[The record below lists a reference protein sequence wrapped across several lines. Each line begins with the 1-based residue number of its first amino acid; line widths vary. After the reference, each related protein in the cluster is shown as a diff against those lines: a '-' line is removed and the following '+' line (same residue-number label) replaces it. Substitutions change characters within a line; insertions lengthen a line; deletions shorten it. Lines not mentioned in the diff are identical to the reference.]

1 MAETLVTRRCVI
13 AIGDYDPQDVTQ
25 QFAIFRKGLDRF
37 SQTWR
42 LTTRISPFKLQ
53 GGGAIAVWHIETKA
67 PNWTVETEYRL
78 LNWSDIV
85 KRDFGR
91 WDLRRAWRAVT
102 AITDF
107 VMSGTCYR
115 YFRLNWRFGLFFSY
129 PLLALFSISI
139 LSLWLGVILSNLEVP
154 FPPLIALSSFAAMVT
169 IYIKWID
176 PIVLPSVIDKWIFLH
191 ELVHL
196 ERTNLAERLG
206 VFVEDLITIL
216 KSHSYDEILLTGHGI
231 GAVLQPIIL
240 DRAFWA
246 VPEFGKD
253 GRSISLLSV
262 GSMLLAVGLHPEGGW
277 VVSPASRVA
286 RDKWVYW
293 AEYQA
298 REDILSFPGRNPITE
313 LLSDHGRP
321 VLQKIDLREM
331 TEATAHRRFPA
342 SAYKNHRQLIRANTK
357 KYFYDYFMIVCGPFD
372 LRTRVKRPDLM
383 TDGFGS
389 NGELVPEKKK
399 PEARL

>member
-25 QFAIFRKGLDRF
+25 QFATFRKGLERF

-42 LTTRISPFKLQ
+42 LPTRISPFKLQ

-78 LNWSDIV
+78 LHWSDIV
-85 KRDFGR
+85 KKDYGR
-91 WDLRRAWRAVT
+91 WDLRRAWSAVK
-102 AITDF
+102 AISDF
-107 VMSGTCYR
+107 IYSGTCWR

-129 PLLALFSISI
+129 PLLALLCLSIV
-139 LSLWLGVILSNLEVP
+139 SLWSAAFLGNLEVP
-154 FPPLIALSSFAAMVT
+154 FSSLIAVLIFAGLVT
-169 IYIKWID
+169 LFIKWID
-176 PIVLPSVIDKWIFLH
+176 PVVLPRVIDKWIFLH

-206 VFVEDLITIL
+206 VFVEDLVAIL
-216 KSHSYDEILLTGHGI
+216 RSNNFDEILLVGHGI

-277 VVSPASRVA
+277 VVAPAARVA

-298 REDILSFPGRNPITE
+298 REDILSFPGKNPITE
-313 LLSDHGRP
+313 LLSDHGKP
-321 VLQKIDLREM
+321 VLQKIELHEM
-331 TEATAHRRFPA
+331 TDATARRTFPA
-342 SAYKNHRQLIRANTK
+342 SAYQNHRQLVRANTK
-357 KYFYDYFMIVCGPFD
+357 KYFYDYFMTVCGPFD

-383 TDGFGS
+383 TEGFGL

-399 PEARL
+399 PEFRL